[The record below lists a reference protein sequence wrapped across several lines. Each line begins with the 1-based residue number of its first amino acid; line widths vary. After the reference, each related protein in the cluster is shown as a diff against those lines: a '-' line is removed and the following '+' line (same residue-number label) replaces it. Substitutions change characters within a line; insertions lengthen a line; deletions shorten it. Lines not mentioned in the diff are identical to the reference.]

1 MLDIDATLTRKIVK
15 YIRGSKTEQT
25 RSKPWNIFSSK
36 FFYRYD
42 SPFYTCNSWSLR
54 SFFPFSFFFSHL
66 VRRLRVHSR
75 NKIVPCVSTDSSRDE
90 RKEATKKL
98 ASHGGDFSDNAAQRS
113 RELGTGSFYEGDL
126 LTEIKRGYVIREI
139 VEARTAI

>member
-1 MLDIDATLTRKIVK
+1 MVVK
-15 YIRGSKTEQT
+15 PSRRDRNPGT
-25 RSKPWNIFSSK
+25 F
-36 FFYRYD
+36 
-42 SPFYTCNSWSLR
+42 SLR
-54 SFFPFSFFFSHL
+54 NSSIVTTLHFTRVTPDPCDLSSPSLFFSPTWY
-66 VRRLRVHSR
+66 VVCVFR